1 MAKPSNSAVTPPS
14 TAGGWLPG
22 LEDDDASPSVLDGR
36 GGASAPGDRGG
47 SEGGS
52 QEGAPLGILARHGAA
67 MARHA
72 RLVTLVSVALAV
84 LGFLTAV
91 VGVGGQSL
99 FSRLELGEPVVAGE
113 ALEGRTLLQE
123 ADPTGMSIQ
132 GMWTLVDP
140 SDPGFQ
146 AVLGEAHQELAALP
160 DVAQVID
167 PTTIGP
173 GAVSADGHGVILTVL
188 LEPDLDKQGRT
199 QADEAVTDVLL
210 RLPGLD
216 PGSNMR
222 IASQPRLFDTI
233 TEQVEKDLRTGESV
247 SLPFSLLVM
256 VLIFGGFAAA
266 GVPLAGAIAA
276 IAGGLFTLLLF
287 TFVIDLDIT
296 VVNVVTVLGLGLC
309 IDYSLLMVSRYR
321 EQMHE
326 IWDLASLGADRDVPT
341 RVREQAM
348 AATMATAGRTVLFS
362 GLTVAIAVVGLLFI
376 DMTIIRSVGAGAVS
390 VVVIAVV
397 VATTLVP
404 ALLVLGTRHV
414 AGRGMLA
421 SVPGL
426 RRFAGVFDHTPSDD
440 GWFGRWAGKVQRR
453 AWPSFLGV
461 AAFLVLVSLPAWRMN
476 LVSSGE
482 GLLPPDNEQRQAF
495 EQVQT
500 QFPAM
505 ASPEITVLTHARDS
519 DWLADQAGAFEALP
533 GVARV
538 GPVQTDGGIASIGV
552 FTDADAAGGVV
563 HAIRDTRPAE
573 PQTWVTGPEA
583 ILIDFQQRLAE
594 DLPVAV
600 LFVVVATLVLLF
612 LLTGS
617 VLVPIKALLMNLL
630 SLGATFGLLV
640 VLFQDGAGAGPL
652 GFGTPGGI
660 ESTLPVIIF
669 AFAFGLSMDYEVFL
683 LARIKE
689 FRDRGCSNDDSVR
702 LGMQRTGRIITSAA
716 LLIVIVFAGFILGD
730 LLAIKETGVALALAV
745 FVDATLVRM
754 ILVPA
759 TMTLLGE
766 WNWWAPR
773 PLRRLHDRLG
783 LAH

>member
-1 MAKPSNSAVTPPS
+1 M
-14 TAGGWLPG
+14 
-22 LEDDDASPSVLDGR
+22 
-36 GGASAPGDRGG
+36 
-47 SEGGS
+47 
-52 QEGAPLGILARHGAA
+52 GILARHGAA

-72 RLVTLVSVALAV
+72 RLVTLVSVV
-84 LGFLTAV
+84 LSVVGFLTAV

-113 ALEGRTLLQE
+113 ALEGRTLLRE

-140 SDPGFQ
+140 ADPGFQ
-146 AVLGEAHQELAALP
+146 AVLGEAREELAAIP
-160 DVAQVID
+160 DVAQVVD
-167 PTTIGP
+167 PTTIGS
-173 GAVSADGHGVILTVL
+173 GAISADGHGVILTIL
-188 LEPDLDKQGRT
+188 LDPDLDKEGRT
-199 QADEAVTDVLL
+199 RADAAVTDVLL

-222 IASQPRLFDTI
+222 VASQPRLFDTI

-326 IWDLASLGADRDVPT
+326 IWDLTSPGADPDVPV
-341 RVREQAM
+341 RVRERAM

-421 SVPGL
+421 RVPGL
-426 RRFAGVFDHTPSDD
+426 RRYAAAFDHTPTDD
-440 GWFGRWAGKVQRR
+440 GWFGRWAGKIQRR
-453 AWPSFLGV
+453 AWPAFLGV
-461 AAFLVLVSLPAWRMN
+461 AALLVLMSLPAWRMN

-495 EQVQT
+495 EQAQT

-505 ASPEITVLTHARDS
+505 ASPEVTVVTHARDS
-519 DWLADQAGAFEALP
+519 AWLADQAGAIEALP

-538 GPVQTDGGIASIGV
+538 GPVQEVGDIASLGV

-563 HAIRDTRPAE
+563 HAIRDSRPGE
-573 PQTWVTGPEA
+573 PLTWVTGPEA

-600 LFVVVATLVLLF
+600 LFVVLATLVLLF

-640 VLFQDGAGAGPL
+640 VLFQDGVGAGPL

-689 FRDRGCSNDDSVR
+689 FRDRGCTNDDSVR

-766 WNWWAPR
+766 WNWWAPG